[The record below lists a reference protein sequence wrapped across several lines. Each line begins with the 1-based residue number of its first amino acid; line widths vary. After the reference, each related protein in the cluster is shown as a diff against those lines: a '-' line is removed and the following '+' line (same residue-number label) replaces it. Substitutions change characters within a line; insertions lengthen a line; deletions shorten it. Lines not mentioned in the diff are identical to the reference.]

1 MKNRRITNL
10 LFSSLACVLVITTP
24 SLHAAEILIDSSI
37 LDQAMDV
44 IGAKY
49 SESASTQ
56 EEISRLANSASST
69 YEEFKAENDNLEALL
84 VLNAGFRRSI
94 SIQEEN
100 IEALDESIANVE
112 VVTREIPLLM
122 DKMLVN

>member
-49 SESASTQ
+49 
-56 EEISRLANSASST
+56 
-69 YEEFKAENDNLEALL
+69 
-84 VLNAGFRRSI
+84 
-94 SIQEEN
+94 
-100 IEALDESIANVE
+100 
-112 VVTREIPLLM
+112 
-122 DKMLVN
+122 